1 MENAPLSSDDWK
13 FLRNTAMAV
22 GSAILLGWVGVRTY
36 EVLTGLSDD
45 HIRERMLAA
54 SCKHTVGGKKEYMF
68 RPEDYERVLST
79 PAPPRPKARRRTPKK
94 E

>member
-1 MENAPLSSDDWK
+1 MEITHISSEDWK
-13 FLRNTAMAV
+13 FLRDIARSV
-22 GSAILLGWVGVRTY
+22 GSAILLGMIGVRTY

-54 SCKHTVGGKKEYMF
+54 SCKHTIGGKKEYLF

-79 PAPPRPKARRRTPKK
+79 PSPPAPKRKRPIK
-94 E
+94 ED

>member
-1 MENAPLSSDDWK
+1 MPLSNEDWK
-13 FLRNTAMAV
+13 FLRDTARSV
-22 GSAILLGWVGVRTY
+22 GSALLLGMVGVRTY

-54 SCKHTVGGKKEYMF
+54 ACEYSIGGKKEYLF

-79 PAPPRPKARRRTPKK
+79 PAPPRPKPRRKPPRK